1 MKKIVVLLSIIL
13 VCITGCSIKKLDN
26 NDIGKNISILLKEKT
41 KMYNVSNEGYDYFIP
56 KGMRFVDKNDYNA
69 ILKDS
74 KNNSYY
80 MYVDVISYYHG
91 IKNDY
96 QVNSDSHYSKVLNYN
111 DKTGY
116 IQIDEIDSKFF
127 IQFVYN
133 YTKIEAYVSKN
144 DLTDVINNMSVI
156 LRSINYHNSIIGS
169 LVGENA
175 LDYQEED
182 YSLFKA
188 DSSKE
193 SFLDVVEREETDKYK
208 KDIEDEKIDLGD

>member
-1 MKKIVVLLSIIL
+1 
-13 VCITGCSIKKLDN
+13 
-26 NDIGKNISILLKEKT
+26 
-41 KMYNVSNEGYDYFIP
+41 
-56 KGMRFVDKNDYNA
+56 
-69 ILKDS
+69 
-74 KNNSYY
+74 
-80 MYVDVISYYHG
+80 
-91 IKNDY
+91 
-96 QVNSDSHYSKVLNYN
+96 
-111 DKTGY
+111 
-116 IQIDEIDSKFF
+116 
-127 IQFVYN
+127 
-133 YTKIEAYVSKN
+133 
-144 DLTDVINNMSVI
+144 MSVI